1 MKKLLV
7 LISTAEKEKALTG
20 LLYSLNALKRNWYE
34 DVKVY
39 FMGPIEK
46 LITQDQDIQE
56 QMKALF
62 EFKPP
67 VACKFVSEKE
77 NITEE
82 LEALGYQLEYIG
94 QSMTDDINNG
104 YIPMVF

>member
-20 LLYSLNALKRNWYE
+20 LLYSVNALKHGWYE
-34 DVKVY
+34 DVKIY

-46 LITQDQDIQE
+46 LIAEDKDIQE
-56 QMKALF
+56 KMQVLF
-62 EFKPP
+62 EYKPP

-77 NITEE
+77 NISKE

-94 QSMTDDINNG
+94 KSMTEDINNG
-104 YIPMVF
+104 YVPMVF

>member
-20 LLYSLNALKRNWYE
+20 LLYSVNALKRNWYE

-46 LITQDQDIQE
+46 LITEDKDIQDKM
-56 QMKALF
+56 QALF

-67 VACKFVSEKE
+67 FACKAVSDKE
-77 NITEE
+77 NISSE
-82 LEALGYQLEYIG
+82 LEKLGYQLEYIG
-94 QSMTDDINNG
+94 QSISDDINNG